1 MKHRQQ
7 CSGRFLQLRG
17 IVVITNEE
25 VEQALDYLRDQAEKD
40 AQARAN
46 AIYLA
51 EWVRTERARIVHAQT
66 GMSNASATAYAEQHP
81 EYLRALSAYKAAIT
95 EDYRRRFL
103 REAASARIEAWRTMC
118 SNERAQRI

>member
-1 MKHRQQ
+1 M
-7 CSGRFLQLRG
+7 
-17 IVVITNEE
+17 ITNEE

-51 EWVRTERARIVHAQT
+51 EWVRTERARLTVAQA
-66 GMSNASATAYAEQHP
+66 GISNAAAVAIAESHP
-81 EYLRALSAYKAAIT
+81 EYLRALNAYKAAVS

-103 REAASARIEAWRTMC
+103 REAAGAKIEYYRTQEASRRIEGRFF
-118 SNERAQRI
+118 NNGQG

>member
-1 MKHRQQ
+1 MI
-7 CSGRFLQLRG
+7 SD
-17 IVVITNEE
+17 
-25 VEQALDYLRDQAEKD
+25 EQVQAALDYLRDEAEAD

-46 AIYLA
+46 AVYL
-51 EWVRTERARIVHAQT
+51 EQWVRTERARIVHAQT

-81 EYLRALSAYKAAIT
+81 EYLRALNAYKAAVA

-103 REAASARIEAWRTMC
+103 REAADARIRAWQTQS